1 MNKNV
6 STFLEEN
13 VTLLDQNMLEFFMN
27 MYHSSLKFSNC
38 REIAYILGEA
48 GIDYQY
54 TRFEAFDKI
63 VLDMLEELSQEE
75 NKRDTLVVDFIS
87 LLGNRLGLNTL
98 ESKKY
103 ILANADRWDNLIEI
117 YINDSYIPVIS
128 WR

>member
-1 MNKNV
+1 MNKIV

-13 VTLLDQNMLEFFMN
+13 AILLDNNMLEFFMN
-27 MYHSSLKFSNC
+27 MYHSSLRFSNC
-38 REIAYILGEA
+38 REIAHMLEEA
-48 GIDYQY
+48 DIDYQY

-63 VLDMLEELSQEE
+63 VLAVLEELSQDEHRE
-75 NKRDTLVVDFIS
+75 DTLVVDFVS
-87 LLGNRLGLNTL
+87 FLGNRMGLSTL

-103 ILANADRWDNLIEI
+103 ILANADRWDNLVEI